1 MNHMVNTDLVIGD
14 LLFMTGAMMI
24 RITDGLS
31 KSPVI
36 LGPMLIITFM
46 VCLVRHINYYKHTKR
61 IY

>member
-1 MNHMVNTDLVIGD
+1 MNHTVNTDLVIGD
-14 LLFMTGAMMI
+14 LLFMTGAIMI

-46 VCLVRHINYYKHTKR
+46 VCLVRHI
-61 IY
+61 

>member
-1 MNHMVNTDLVIGD
+1 MVNTNLVIGD
-14 LLFMTGAMMI
+14 LLFMTGAIMI

-36 LGPMLIITFM
+36 LGLMLIITFV